1 MGFFREGNATVY
13 REWCPA
19 ASSAQLIGDFNAWG
33 GSWME
38 RDAYGVWKIT
48 LPDGAVTRHLHQ
60 RPHSNRMHASMLLS
74 VTSTTWAFFT
84 IPQAQ
89 KSAGDIDP
97 VG

>member
-19 ASSAQLIGDFNAWG
+19 ASSAQLIGDFNGWG

-48 LPDGAVTRHLHQ
+48 LPDG
-60 RPHSNRMHASMLLS
+60 
-74 VTSTTWAFFT
+74 
-84 IPQAQ
+84 QAPNT
-89 KSAGDIDP
+89 A
-97 VG
+97 